1 MLLGRSLLHGVRHF
15 PDKTALVFEDAAW
28 TYRELDERTRR
39 LANALGGLGLR
50 KDDKVAV
57 LGKNSGRYLELAIAL
72 AKLGVWMVPINH
84 RLLPREIE
92 TRVRHSEST
101 CLFADAEYLDAPA
114 RFDASV
120 RDALG
125 RRLVALHGEPRAGAI
140 GYEELL
146 ASGSA
151 EEPEVDLDPEQPL
164 YLGYTSGTTG
174 RSKAAIVSHRAIVVG
189 FLYKALLYGLGP
201 EDVALNP
208 GFYWHSAPR
217 DFALLQLYLGGTT
230 VVMREFRAEA
240 CLRLIEQHRVTN
252 GFFVPTMFRMM
263 LDLPNHRDFDT
274 RSLRVLLSGGA
285 PLPTTLKDEVLERFG
300 PIVQEF
306 YAATETRIVSSVT
319 SEELARRRRTVGR
332 PQRDVQVSIRDA
344 AGRELPPGEVGE
356 IYVQTPTLFS
366 GYFRDEEKTRAAF
379 RGRWFTLGDM
389 GYLDRDGYLYL
400 VDRRQDVII
409 SGGENIYPSEIEEV
423 LLQHPAVADAAVIG
437 VPDKRWGEAVKA
449 FVCLRAGA
457 RADEAELT
465 RFCAERLADYLKPR
479 SFEFV
484 SELPRNP
491 TGKVLKRVLREPYW
505 RDQEAKV

>member
-1 MLLGRSLLHGVRHF
+1 
-15 PDKTALVFEDAAW
+15 
-28 TYRELDERTRR
+28 
-39 LANALGGLGLR
+39 
-50 KDDKVAV
+50 
-57 LGKNSGRYLELAIAL
+57 
-72 AKLGVWMVPINH
+72 
-84 RLLPREIE
+84 
-92 TRVRHSEST
+92 
-101 CLFADAEYLDAPA
+101 
-114 RFDASV
+114 
-120 RDALG
+120 
-125 RRLVALHGEPRAGAI
+125 
-140 GYEELL
+140 
-146 ASGSA
+146 
-151 EEPEVDLDPEQPL
+151 
-164 YLGYTSGTTG
+164 
-174 RSKAAIVSHRAIVVG
+174 
-189 FLYKALLYGLGP
+189 
-201 EDVALNP
+201 
-208 GFYWHSAPR
+208 
-217 DFALLQLYLGGTT
+217 
-230 VVMREFRAEA
+230 
-240 CLRLIEQHRVTN
+240 
-252 GFFVPTMFRMM
+252 
-263 LDLPNHRDFDT
+263 
-274 RSLRVLLSGGA
+274 
-285 PLPTTLKDEVLERFG
+285 LKDEVLERFG